1 MALDSVQLPIWLL
14 AVLLAAAIALG
25 AALAVLLR
33 SRSRARSTS
42 TAHGCPDPETPGARS
57 GTAEAKVLSHEI
69 RTPLTLVKGAGELLA
84 EETPG
89 PLTAEQRYF
98 VDTIVDNTSLVIGL
112 AEGFLLEARVE
123 GGELQLDRTAVDVRA
138 LVRETVLE
146 LRRIRRAELRL
157 DSRGEPLVLELDRAM
172 IRQVLWN
179 LVNNAIRHAGP
190 DAHVTVHVD
199 ATAEG
204 ATIAVADDGPGMD
217 TEQRRD
223 LFAAHTSGHREWTGL
238 GMGVIERIVTAHGGR
253 IVVDTLVQR
262 GTRILVVLPWPHEGA
277 PDA

>member
-1 MALDSVQLPIWLL
+1 M
-14 AVLLAAAIALG
+14 
-25 AALAVLLR
+25 
-33 SRSRARSTS
+33 
-42 TAHGCPDPETPGARS
+42 RS

-84 EETPG
+84 EESPG

-123 GGELQLDRTAVDVRA
+123 GGELQLERSAVDVRA

-179 LVNNAIRHAGP
+179 LVNNAIRHAGT

-223 LFAAHTSGHREWTGL
+223 LFAAHTSGHREGTGL
-238 GMGVIERIVTAHGGR
+238 GMGVIERIVAAHGGR
-253 IVVDTLVQR
+253 IVVDTLVR
-262 GTRILVVLPWPHEGA
+262 HGTRILVVLPWPHEGA